1 MSHVGTVIHSHF
13 CWLPGFVGAEIPLVA
28 GWIFTSSFFVGD
40 IFVFFPSG
48 DFFKLLDTQPQ
59 EGPLGAWPASPL
71 EAQAV

>member
-1 MSHVGTVIHSHF
+1 
-13 CWLPGFVGAEIPLVA
+13 VGAEIPLVA

-40 IFVFFPSG
+40 IFDFFPSG